1 MTRPISGLL
10 AATILGVASLTAQ
23 QPPPAPPGP
32 PAGFADAVLGRWD
45 LTVQGATAPYPS
57 WVHIHLRKETE
68 LQARFVGQFGS
79 VRNVTKIEYR
89 DGALAFEVPVQYEQ
103 NKSDLRFEGRL
114 TGDTLEGTT
123 VAANGTTLKWTGKRA
138 PALGGSRKVSWGNPV
153 ELFNK
158 KDLTGWKP
166 RSAAKPGCWTV
177 ADGVLTAKPPC
188 VDLISDT
195 TVGDGKLHVEFMYPA
210 KSNSGLYLRGRYEVQ
225 IQDDAGKAL
234 DPLRMGGV
242 YGFIRPY
249 SDAAGAPDT
258 WQTYDLTLIGQRI
271 TIVLNGKTI
280 ADNEVIPG
288 ITGGA
293 LDSDEGTPGPLMLQ
307 GDHGRVS
314 FRKITLT
321 AAR

>member
-1 MTRPISGLL
+1 M
-10 AATILGVASLTAQ
+10 
-23 QPPPAPPGP
+23 
-32 PAGFADAVLGRWD
+32 
-45 LTVQGATAPYPS
+45 
-57 WVHIHLRKETE
+57 
-68 LQARFVGQFGS
+68 
-79 VRNVTKIEYR
+79 
-89 DGALAFEVPVQYEQ
+89 
-103 NKSDLRFEGRL
+103 
-114 TGDTLEGTT
+114 
-123 VAANGTTLKWTGKRA
+123 
-138 PALGGSRKVSWGNPV
+138 
-153 ELFNK
+153 
-158 KDLTGWKP
+158 
-166 RSAAKPGCWTV
+166 
-177 ADGVLTAKPPC
+177 LTAKPPC